1 MIKLK
6 LQDKDG
12 NIRVEEVKSSA
23 KYIEEANIK
32 LNHWREIQESIT
44 GHSISSNDLMKA
56 VDYLLGFDKT
66 DFEESQIETV
76 VGFEIDEGDN

>member
-1 MIKLK
+1 MTKIK

-23 KYIEEANIK
+23 EYIEEANIK
-32 LNHWREIQESIT
+32 FNHWREIQESIT

-56 VDYLLGFDKT
+56 VDYLFGFNEQVS
-66 DFEESQIETV
+66 DFEVSQIETF
-76 VGFEIDEGDN
+76 VGFEED